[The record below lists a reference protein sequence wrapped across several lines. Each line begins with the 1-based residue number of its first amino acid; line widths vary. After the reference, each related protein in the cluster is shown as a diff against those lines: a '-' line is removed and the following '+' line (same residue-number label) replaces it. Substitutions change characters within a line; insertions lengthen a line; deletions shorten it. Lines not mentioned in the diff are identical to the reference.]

1 MSCEIVLVDDDPV
14 FAASLADILEDEGR
28 RVHKFTTPEAAFEWL
43 LTEGRA
49 SLVLLDL
56 RTPGMSAQRFRALLM
71 SAPEL
76 RDLAVVVVSGDP
88 EIQKIAHAVGA
99 NAAFSKPVDV
109 DRLLAVVARYCHDR
123 RSSEPTTKK

>member
-1 MSCEIVLVDDDPV
+1 MACDIVLVDDDPV
-14 FAASLADILEDEGR
+14 FSASLADILEDEGR

-88 EIQKIAHAVGA
+88 EIHKIAHAVGA
-99 NAAFSKPVDV
+99 SAAFEKPVDV
-109 DRLLAVVARYCHDR
+109 GRLLAVVARYCHDR
-123 RSSEPTTKK
+123 RTEGPGKG